1 MPTDNTY
8 LPLDDV
14 LNFDVAEQPATK
26 VAETEA
32 KILKL
37 KKEFE
42 FDPQL
47 SIASEMELER
57 HREVEE
63 IRRKAAQNQKTT
75 EFLNSSDDRARVAV
89 DDIDGLNSVADG
101 LKNINGV
108 PQLSV
113 GAMESNIVD
122 INANKFGGVFK
133 SMAQQVNQNNDL
145 RRVQQDNSALG
156 QIKKFDSTKK
166 PESTIEPIQ
175 DRGNKYWNAVK
186 RGSASIIQL
195 GSLLYDGGYEAFERG
210 ADMVTGWDVN
220 GHVPYKTNKV
230 FNAMQS
236 LKQGEYAQ
244 SSQLN
249 NLMVGSE
256 LAAKDAEANGENPLV
271 ASLSYLAKNG
281 ELGDAGE
288 VVAEFVPSLVI
299 GGGLGGMAERGAASL
314 AERYVANR
322 IGQSVAK
329 NSIINPTRLAAV
341 QVAVPKAVQ
350 GAVIAG
356 SSDFVGSFAPEVE
369 AQISAGYKESDAVAR
384 ALTKSLAQAGVSAV
398 GGSLLP
404 VRIGGDLSTVATQ
417 SVAQGL
423 FGYGS
428 AAAGAASIGED
439 LSATEGALNILL
451 GAVTALPEVVMV
463 GSTSIRKSDIQQG
476 INDAIVER
484 AIASTYQKQEEQET
498 RAVYSGAVIRD
509 LIDRV
514 KKTKTQERAPEIIR
528 DFIKTMQDDPD
539 ATKEVYIDSE
549 KFNQLASEYNI
560 DVDSLFELSPE
571 LAREYERSNDVDG
584 MIRIPLDELLTTFS
598 TISNEDYLNA
608 FADSIRVNPEALTA
622 GEAKAEFAKTPEDFQ
637 GDVQQIKAEFDAE
650 MKKVEDANSIANVIA
665 EDLKNV
671 AGFSADYNNNAK
683 ALVTAFYESLA
694 AKTGVSARELYEAMP
709 LRVVATDEQAQAI
722 MRGDVDAFNQL
733 YPDYLNDDLRELSD
747 FYKSDDD
754 FQFENGEKIDEIQNR
769 IIDKLVNDD
778 DFNGMFIKT
787 NEGFASLSK
796 SSKVEGQWQAT
807 YFDSEYNPISDGG
820 VYDKKTAITDF
831 IESINPIEIESKTNV
846 ADQPEQ
852 TKQEFQDS
860 LKEKYSIDLGLTESK
875 YNNQLVI
882 EKIIVPDD
890 QRGSGVGTNA
900 MNEIVAYADNN
911 GKVLTLTPSSDFGG
925 NKKRLIDFYKRFGF
939 VENKGKNK
947 DFEISEAMY
956 RDASEKFNQTK
967 ELLAPNGKPSNLN
980 EKQWNQVR
988 TDDFKKWFGDWENDP
1003 ASASKVLDD
1012 NGEPLI
1018 VYHGTN
1024 LNSENGVEFTEFN
1037 TYGSKYGLMGIGS
1050 YFTENKNI
1058 ADSYTKKE
1066 RGSSP
1071 KIYEVYL
1078 SIKNPLDMD
1087 EKTDGMNWKSAF
1099 EGVEYYHEGG
1109 DTNESWFRAA
1119 ELMLRDEMIP
1129 SYEGSEIMQDGI
1141 RSMGYDGITHIG
1153 GGRYGDSNI
1162 KHKVFIAFDPEQIK
1176 ATTNKGGFNPE
1187 DPNIYNQSADPQ
1199 VELRKIYGYR
1209 DSHLA
1214 PDAESGVSGSQIAE
1228 VYPELNN
1235 RDFTKNYG
1243 DGFKY
1248 DAKTVK
1254 IIREMQKN
1262 PDADVTIY
1270 RTVPKDIDV
1279 DSINFG
1285 DWVALTKDYADEHG
1299 KARFDGQYKIIEQVV
1314 KASDLYTDGN
1324 SIHEWGYSPKDSDIY
1339 KAGLELSEQL
1349 KKLNDRLD
1357 QGIFNST
1364 VSKKT
1369 VLGDKAELK
1378 NNPAIAKMFLDSK
1391 GIEPKIITNKS
1402 EVSDSV
1408 ASLLPELNALE
1419 YNSDITKNPD
1429 LLDRAFNALYLDKH
1443 KNVLSDPEAS
1453 DLQKRQS
1460 ERKISRFSDA
1470 DADTKYNLISN
1481 EVAKVKGSKSD
1492 GSVNES
1498 LTRSGAIEQAKLF
1511 NSEYDDFI
1519 DNVLK
1524 QLGLDYYNQQFG
1536 NDVRGQ
1542 IQFRKD
1548 KSGAVIILG
1557 KNADFSTFVHELG
1570 HHFLEMSMSFAG
1582 RPDAPEQLKTDMIKV
1597 MDWSKQGKNIED
1609 WKQLTPE
1616 QKTEVH
1622 EKFAETFEQYLFT
1635 GKAPSNE
1642 LRKVFAKFRTFM
1654 AAVYRNIEKFLGIQT
1669 RAELNPEIRDVMDRM
1684 LATQDAI
1691 EQVQRQRNL
1700 EFIIAQEDA
1709 MRMGIS
1715 PKEYLELVEA
1725 HNEATEQA
1733 VNELEQKTISD
1744 LARYRNIRA
1753 KNMKAFSE
1761 QQKRVRQQ
1769 VREEA
1774 AKEVAQLPVYQA
1786 IAFLRQPVERPEK
1799 VKRDPN
1805 VVDPK
1810 VDTLLEAIAKMG
1822 GIDAK
1827 EIESTW
1833 GTDKPESYKVNV
1845 GRVKKVARKDGLSI
1859 ETVAE
1864 RLAEDGYL
1872 SVDDHG
1878 KFDTREL
1885 EDLFSDSLIGG
1896 KYYSRQADPDLFA
1909 MGDDYG
1915 PAMYGIEEFP
1925 DNGKLNLEWLKA
1937 KYGEDSEI
1945 FKAVGKTGQYG
1956 LAMKEGLDPELVAS
1970 NFGYESADAMI
1981 QDMANAPPPKDVIE
1995 ERTNELIK
2003 AQYSDL
2009 FDEKE
2014 VELAI
2019 DEAVHNEIRG
2029 MMLARELTAITKL
2042 EGRWSELNAQA
2053 KEVARD
2059 KINRSLI
2066 TEIRPHVFSTAELK
2080 HSKNYSK
2087 AIKSGDT
2094 MGAVRAKR
2102 LQLINFHATKQAYE
2116 ANRYVDKLFDLVKKI
2131 NGNDERLAKNRDFN
2145 LVALARW
2152 VAGQYGL
2159 IESDASY
2166 SEHIKNLKQY
2176 DPLAAMQIADLV
2188 YVQED
2193 GVPELALPLKNYQE
2207 MTFEEFQTLD
2217 NIIRQIWHRSKESQ
2231 KIEVG
2236 EKKVEFSQVVDALVT
2251 QTQKK
2256 PLKARNESFF
2266 GYVPKDSKSFNPQRA
2281 LQSLTRAEQL
2291 FTWLDDGKA
2300 NGFYHQYVFNPMQD
2314 SLAAYRNEQRV
2325 MMQGIVDI
2333 YSKFDPK
2340 PGKID
2345 ASMLGGKKT
2354 TFESKHELLHAIL
2367 HTGNESN
2374 KKRLVLGYEWGEVL
2388 PDGSVDYTNWNTFI
2402 EKMFDDGVIT
2412 KNDMDAIQ
2420 EIWNLFDKYKGQ
2432 AQEVHKK
2439 INGLYF
2445 KELPKTPINT
2455 PFGVYE
2461 GGYIPADYDRL
2472 QSVEAEQRGKA
2483 NDASTQK
2490 DQFFVA
2496 GATTGANFTKSRVEN
2511 YKGDV
2516 MVLDLTQLPMHL
2528 DRELRYIHLEQNL
2541 RQASKIFR
2549 NRDVMKSVEGAAPF
2563 SMDAVISDWLNAV
2576 ANQRVSKASDYPSWD
2591 RFLERLRQ
2599 NSGIVLMSGNI
2610 KNAVEA
2616 LTSLP
2621 MVMTAVPKRELAS
2634 SAAKY
2639 FTDAFSRESMVK
2651 HVRELSPFMDTHLDQ
2666 VANEM
2671 RYKMERIV
2679 ANPGNIKK
2687 TSDFLRQ
2694 NAYVVQQV
2702 IQAPLEAISWNAAF
2716 NDALNRGMSK
2726 EDAIYHADGVVRM
2739 YLSDMSPEGMSKIE
2753 RSNSMM
2759 RIMLMFYGWFNMV
2772 HNTWAMKN
2780 KLVSEDA
2787 SLSGLQ
2793 KMGKYAS
2800 IYTMMI
2806 AMPAMLSKAL
2816 TLAFNGDLFDNEDSE
2831 DVADDLVNIVVKSQA
2846 EMLFGMMPFARDII
2860 NPIYRT
2866 TFDATIYSDRYNI
2879 SPVQSM
2885 VENMVKTGKRVGDL
2899 AVEGE
2904 TDASALTKGMLQ
2916 SATFATGVPFTIVQ
2930 RPATYAADVLIDED
2944 QEPENIPDAIRGTL
2958 NGR

>member
-299 GGGLGGMAERGAASL
+299 GGGLGGMAERGAVSL
-314 AERYVANR
+314 VDRYVANR

-369 AQISAGYKESDAVAR
+369 AQIEAGYKESDAVAR

-404 VRIGGDLSTVATQ
+404 VRVGGDLSTVATQ
-417 SVAQGL
+417 SVVQGL

-498 RAVYSGAVIRD
+498 RAVYSGAVIRN

-528 DFIKTMQDDPD
+528 DFIKTMQADPD

-584 MIRIPLDELLTTFS
+584 LIRIPLDELLTTFS

-622 GEAKAEFAKTPEDFQ
+622 GEAKAEFAKTSEDFQ
-637 GDVQQIKAEFDAE
+637 GDVQQIKAEFNAE

-831 IESINPIEIESKTNV
+831 IESINPIEIENKTNV
-846 ADQPEQ
+846 AEQ

-890 QRGSGVGTNA
+890 QRGTGVGTNA
-900 MNEIVAYADNN
+900 MNEIISYADNN

-925 NKKRLIDFYKRFGF
+925 NKKRLVEFYKRFGF

-947 DFEISEAMY
+947 DYEISEAMY
-956 RDASEKFNQTK
+956 RPLQKVESFNQSLDQAIDA
-967 ELLAPNGKPSNLN
+967 EIASLN
-980 EKQWNQVR
+980 
-988 TDDFKKWFGDWENDP
+988 
-1003 ASASKVLDD
+1003 
-1012 NGEPLI
+1012 
-1018 VYHGTN
+1018 
-1024 LNSENGVEFTEFN
+1024 
-1037 TYGSKYGLMGIGS
+1037 
-1050 YFTENKNI
+1050 
-1058 ADSYTKKE
+1058 
-1066 RGSSP
+1066 
-1071 KIYEVYL
+1071 
-1078 SIKNPLDMD
+1078 
-1087 EKTDGMNWKSAF
+1087 
-1099 EGVEYYHEGG
+1099 
-1109 DTNESWFRAA
+1109 
-1119 ELMLRDEMIP
+1119 
-1129 SYEGSEIMQDGI
+1129 
-1141 RSMGYDGITHIG
+1141 
-1153 GGRYGDSNI
+1153 
-1162 KHKVFIAFDPEQIK
+1162 
-1176 ATTNKGGFNPE
+1176 
-1187 DPNIYNQSADPQ
+1187 DPQ

-1279 DSINFG
+1279 NSINFG
-1285 DWVALTKDYADEHG
+1285 DWIALTKDYADEHG

-1339 KAGLELSEQL
+1339 KARLELSEQL

-1364 VSKKT
+1364 VSKKA

-1453 DLQKRQS
+1453 DFEKRQA

-1470 DADTKYNLISN
+1470 DADTKYNLINN

-1498 LTRSGAIEQAKLF
+1498 LTRSSAIEQAKLF
-1511 NSEYDDFI
+1511 NSEYDDFV

-1524 QLGLDYYNQQFG
+1524 QLGLDYYNQKNADQI
-1536 NDVRGQ
+1536 RGQ

-1557 KNADFSTFVHELG
+1557 KNANFSTFVHELG
-1570 HHFLEMSMSFAG
+1570 HHFLEMSMAFAG
-1582 RPDAPEQLKTDMIKV
+1582 RPDAPEQLKADMIKV

-1774 AKEVAQLPVYQA
+1774 AKEVAQIPVYQA

-1915 PAMYGIEEFP
+1915 PAMDGIEEFP

-1956 LAMKEGLDPELVAS
+1956 LAMKDGLDPELVAT

-2131 NGNDERLAKNRDFN
+2131 NGSDERLAKNRDFN

-2159 IESDASY
+2159 IENDASY

-2193 GVPELALPLKNYQE
+2193 GVSELALPLKNYQE

-2236 EKKVEFSQVVDALVT
+2236 EKKVEFTQVVDALVT

-2314 SLAAYRNEQRV
+2314 SLAAYRKEQRV

-2388 PDGSVDYTNWNTFI
+2388 PDGSVDYTNWNAFI

-2412 KNDMDAIQ
+2412 KTDMDAIQ

-2511 YKGDV
+2511 YNGDV

-2576 ANQRVSKASDYPSWD
+2576 ANQRVSKASDYPTWD
-2591 RFLERLRQ
+2591 RFLERLKQ

-2610 KNAVEA
+2610 KNAVET

-2651 HVRELSPFMDTHLDQ
+2651 HVRELSPFMDTHLDR

-2716 NDALNRGMSK
+2716 NDALNRGVSK
-2726 EDAIYHADGVVRM
+2726 ADAIYHADGVVRM

-2780 KLVSEDA
+2780 KMVSEDA

-2816 TLAFNGDLFDNEDSE
+2816 TLSFNGDLFDNEDSE

-2846 EMLFGMMPFARDII
+2846 EMVFGMMPFARDII

>member
-57 HREVEE
+57 HKEVEE

-256 LAAKDAEANGENPLV
+256 LAAKDAESNGENPLV

-322 IGQSVAK
+322 IGQSIAK

-350 GAVIAG
+350 GAVISG

-369 AQISAGYKESDAVAR
+369 AQIEAGYKESDAVAR
-384 ALTKSLAQAGVSAV
+384 ALTKSLAQASVSAV

-404 VRIGGDLSTVATQ
+404 VRVGGDLSTVATQ
-417 SVAQGL
+417 SVVQGL

-484 AIASTYQKQEEQET
+484 AIASAYQKQEEQET

-528 DFIKTMQDDPD
+528 DFIKTMQADPD

-584 MIRIPLDELLTTFS
+584 LIRIPLDELLTTFS

-637 GDVQQIKAEFDAE
+637 GDVQQIKAEFNAE
-650 MKKVEDANSIANVIA
+650 MQKVEDANSIANVIA

-722 MRGDVDAFNQL
+722 MRGDVDVFNQ
-733 YPDYLNDDLRELSD
+733 DVE
-747 FYKSDDD
+747 YK
-754 FQFENGEKIDEIQNR
+754 K
-769 IIDKLVNDD
+769 IIDQYKN
-778 DFNGMFIKT
+778 T
-787 NEGFASLSK
+787 
-796 SSKVEGQWQAT
+796 
-807 YFDSEYNPISDGG
+807 
-820 VYDKKTAITDF
+820 DKW
-831 IESINPIEIESKTNV
+831 
-846 ADQPEQ
+846 
-852 TKQEFQDS
+852 
-860 LKEKYSIDLGLTESK
+860 LK
-875 YNNQLVI
+875 
-882 EKIIVPDD
+882 
-890 QRGSGVGTNA
+890 
-900 MNEIVAYADNN
+900 
-911 GKVLTLTPSSDFGG
+911 
-925 NKKRLIDFYKRFGF
+925 
-939 VENKGKNK
+939 
-947 DFEISEAMY
+947 
-956 RDASEKFNQTK
+956 
-967 ELLAPNGKPSNLN
+967 APNGNDTKLT
-980 EKQWNQVR
+980 EQQWVM
-988 TDDFKKWFGDWENDP
+988 TKTESFKNWFGDWENDP
-1003 ASASKVLDD
+1003 ENSSKIVDE
-1012 NGEPLI
+1012 NGEPMV
-1018 VYHGTN
+1018 VYHGSN
-1024 LNSENGVEFTEFN
+1024 KDFDSFDPSLLSENTGNDGHYGAGIYFSTERAEAE
-1037 TYGSKYGLMGIGS
+1037 TYG
-1050 YFTENKNI
+1050 KNV
-1058 ADSYTKKE
+1058 
-1066 RGSSP
+1066 
-1071 KIYEVYL
+1071 YEVFL
-1078 SIKNPLDMD
+1078 NVKNPIRNNVDDLSKFDSEFGYNKEFKTVDKNWLVGKIKESDPNAGILAQLYSEGYTFDNVWDKFEELGGEYQGKLNLDDIGDIFENIDDSLGYYDLEFINENFGEIPD
-1087 EKTDGMNWKSAF
+1087 EVKKFGYDKEHDILDITDRGNAGRYFSDVVKNGGHD
-1099 EGVEYYHEGG
+1099 GV
-1109 DTNESWFRAA
+1109 FA
-1119 ELMLRDEMIP
+1119 
-1129 SYEGSEIMQDGI
+1129 GSEIVI
-1141 RSMGYDGITHIG
+1141 
-1153 GGRYGDSNI
+1153 
-1162 KHKVFIAFDPEQIK
+1162 
-1176 ATTNKGGFNPE
+1176 FNPE
-1187 DPNIYNQSADPQ
+1187 QVKSVENKGSFNSDDVNIYNQSLDQAIDTELASLNDPQ

-1214 PDAESGVSGSQIAE
+1214 PDAEGGVSGSQISE

-1235 RDFTKNYG
+1235 RDFTENYG

-1279 DSINFG
+1279 NSINFG

-1339 KAGLELSEQL
+1339 KARLELSEQL

-1364 VSKKT
+1364 VSKKA

-1429 LLDRAFNALYLDKH
+1429 LLDCAFNALYLDKH
-1443 KNVLSDPEAS
+1443 KNVLSDPDAS
-1453 DLQKRQS
+1453 DFEKRQA
-1460 ERKISRFSDA
+1460 ERKISRFSNA
-1470 DADTKYNLISN
+1470 DTDTKYNLINN
-1481 EVAKVKGSKSD
+1481 EIAKVKSSKSD

-1498 LTRSGAIEQAKLF
+1498 LTRSSAVEQAKLF
-1511 NSEYDDFI
+1511 NSEYDGFI

-1557 KNADFSTFVHELG
+1557 KNANFSTFVHELG
-1570 HHFLEMSMSFAG
+1570 HHFLEMSMAFAG

-1597 MDWSKQGKNIED
+1597 MDWSKQGKKIED
-1609 WKQLTPE
+1609 WKNLTPE

-1642 LRKVFAKFRTFM
+1642 LRKVFAKLRTFM

-1956 LAMKEGLDPELVAS
+1956 LAMKEGLDPELVAT

-2094 MGAVRAKR
+2094 MDAVRAKR

-2193 GVPELALPLKNYQE
+2193 GVSELALPLKNYQE

-2281 LQSLTRAEQL
+2281 LQSLKRAEQL

-2314 SLAAYRNEQRV
+2314 SLAAYRKEQRV

-2374 KKRLVLGYEWGEVL
+2374 KKRLILGYEWGEVL

-2461 GGYIPADYDRL
+2461 GGYIPADYDRN

-2528 DRELRYIHLEQNL
+2528 DHELRYIHLEQNL

-2576 ANQRVSKASDYPSWD
+2576 ANQRVSKASDYPDWD
-2591 RFLERLRQ
+2591 RFLERLKQ

-2651 HVRELSPFMDTHLDQ
+2651 HVRELSPFMDTHLDR

-2726 EDAIYHADGVVRM
+2726 TDAVYHADGVVRI

-2816 TLAFNGDLFDNEDSE
+2816 TLSFNGDLFDNEDSE

-2846 EMLFGMMPFARDII
+2846 EMMFGMMPFARDII